1 VKTAQDDRCN
11 HKTRDELDVS
21 DKTMKVESRK
31 STKLLQTTLLRS
43 VSRSFYLSIRFL
55 PVQLRE
61 PIALAYLL
69 ARATD
74 SVADTPG
81 ISVPVRIETL
91 KMMSD
96 GRTATAR
103 VIAGLS

>member
-1 VKTAQDDRCN
+1 MSLRSN
-11 HKTRDELDVS
+11 RS
-21 DKTMKVESRK
+21 
-31 STKLLQTTLLRS
+31 LQTTLLRS
-43 VSRSFYLSIRFL
+43 VSRSFYLSIRLL

-61 PIALAYLL
+61 PVALAYLL

-91 KMMSD
+91 KMLSGGIQGKASRD
-96 GRTATAR
+96 VVVDLIAAFVPLQERTATAR
-103 VIAGLS
+103 VVAGLS